1 MRNMTEI
8 QPLVDPKVCSN
19 KDLQDIIATH
29 PNASPAYKKELD
41 RRELLKREAEYWE
54 DKFKD

>member
-1 MRNMTEI
+1 MTEI